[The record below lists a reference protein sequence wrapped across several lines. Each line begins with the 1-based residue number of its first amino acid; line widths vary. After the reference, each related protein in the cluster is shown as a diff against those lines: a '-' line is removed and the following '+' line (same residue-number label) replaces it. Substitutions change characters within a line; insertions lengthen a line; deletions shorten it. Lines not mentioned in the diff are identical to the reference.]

1 MSVVRKKVDFLKM
14 PGDSDETLP
23 SQKLKPMLVKAVLT
37 DPVEKAVSFGRWWYD
52 PGTQQLLLSSVSAG
66 FLSVES
72 GLHDRV
78 EACFTQVMPDD
89 VLMLLVALENGSKP
103 GGTMDCDFR
112 VINELDGMR
121 WLRMM
126 SLPQMTSGLLGGI
139 LINTTASRHAS
150 MRERIGFE
158 STQYLVGAQKLSE
171 ALTRVIQSVCE
182 NLGWEWGA
190 YWSVEVDEK
199 GESYLECKH
208 YWHDPAYAL
217 SFFTQKSR
225 QMRIGSG
232 EELVGHVWQTGRP
245 SWVEGHHVGANCPR
259 SQTAIESGLQSGYAF
274 PVAYMMD
281 DGAHH
286 RPGVLEF
293 FSSLSRQRE
302 AQLPNLSSAIGMLV
316 AQTVQRMEQTEI
328 IRRMAQIDEMTEL
341 ANRRHFHSL
350 VNLACL
356 EAAEKRTTFGL
367 LFVDLD
373 HFKPINDAFG
383 HDAGNV
389 VLSEFSRRLMALVP
403 PGSHIGRLGGDE
415 FAILSPPISSQ
426 AELTS
431 LAEEVLEAANLPF
444 VFGGRELLVSASIGI
459 SVYPE
464 NGATTPELLR
474 TADAA
479 MYRSKN
485 GGRNAY
491 HFFSGAVPSAQTAHV
506 QKLSMEIALHQ
517 ALDKKELFLE
527 YQPIFDSFGHRVK
540 AVEALVRWRRDD
552 GELVRPDAFVPV
564 AEQSQLIVQIGRWV
578 LKQACND
585 LVHMH
590 DAGLDGLQV
599 NVNMAAT
606 EFLSGRLPEE
616 AQQLAEE
623 VGLDPSHVCLELTE
637 GMVMRQADKVIPIM
651 QQLRKQGFHISLD
664 DFGMGHSSLSRLKTL
679 PISSLKID
687 RSFVRGIP
695 GDCGD
700 CAIVR
705 TIFDLGQHMKLQV
718 IAEGVETDAQL
729 GFLQQFGYPMIQ
741 GFLLGRPM
749 PLEKLLALY
758 GRKN

>member
-1 MSVVRKKVDFLKM
+1 MNVVRKEYFSAM
-14 PGDSDETLP
+14 QADSGEAGP
-23 SQKLKPMLVKAVLT
+23 SQKLKPMLVKAALT
-37 DPVEKAVSFGRWWYD
+37 DPVEKAVSFGRWWFD
-52 PGTQQLLLSSVSAG
+52 PETQQLLLSTVSAG
-66 FLSVES
+66 FLEVKP

-78 EACFTQVMPDD
+78 EACFMQVVPDD

-103 GGTMDCDFR
+103 GGTLDCEFR

-126 SLPQMTSGLLGGI
+126 SLPQVSPGLLGGI
-139 LINTTASRHAS
+139 LINTTASRHAL

-190 YWSVEVDEK
+190 YWSVEPGEN

-208 YWHDPAYAL
+208 YWHDPSYAL
-217 SFFTQKSR
+217 SCFTEKSR
-225 QMRIGSG
+225 KLRIGPG
-232 EELVGHVWQTGRP
+232 DELVGRVWLTGES
-245 SWVEGHHVGANCPR
+245 SWVEANMICEECLR
-259 SQTAIESGLQSGYAF
+259 FETANESGLQSGYAF
-274 PVAYMMD
+274 PVTYMME
-281 DGAHH
+281 DGTQHS
-286 RPGVLEF
+286 PGVMEF

-302 AQLPNLSSAIGMLV
+302 AQLPNLSEAIGMLV
-316 AQTVQRMEQTEI
+316 AQTVQRMEQTEV

-350 VNLACL
+350 VNLACA
-356 EAAEKRTTFGL
+356 EAAEKKTSFGL
-367 LFVDLD
+367 LFIDLD

-383 HDAGNV
+383 HDAGNA
-389 VLSEFSRRLMALVP
+389 VLREFSRRLAELAS

-415 FAILSPPISSQ
+415 FAILSQPIRSQ
-426 AELTS
+426 SELNQ
-431 LAEEVLEAANLPF
+431 LAEGILEAANRPIM
-444 VFGGRELLVSASIGI
+444 FGGSELMVSASVGV

-464 NGATTPELLR
+464 NGTTTPELLR

-491 HFFSGAVPSAQTAHV
+491 HFFSGIVPAAQTAMV
-506 QKLSMEIALHQ
+506 QQLSMEIALHQ
-517 ALDKKELFLE
+517 ALYNQELFLE
-527 YQPIFDSFGHRVK
+527 YQPIFDSFGNQVK
-540 AVEALVRWRRDD
+540 AVEALLRWRRSD
-552 GELVRPDAFVPV
+552 GELVRPDVFIPV
-564 AEQSQLIVQIGRWV
+564 AEQSRLIVQIGRWV

-585 LVHMH
+585 LARLHR
-590 DAGLDGLQV
+590 AGLKDLQV

-616 AQQLAEE
+616 LQQLIEDAGVES
-623 VGLDPSHVCLELTE
+623 GHVCLELTE
-637 GMVMRQADKVIPIM
+637 GTVIQQYDKVVPIM
-651 QQLRKQGFHISLD
+651 DALRNQGFHISLD
-664 DFGMGHSSLSRLKTL
+664 DFGMGHSSLSRLKNL

-695 GDCGD
+695 HDCGD

-718 IAEGVETDAQL
+718 IAEGVETDSQL
-729 GFLQQFGYPMIQ
+729 GFLQQFGYPMMQ

-749 PLEKLLALY
+749 PLEKMLALY
-758 GRKN
+758 GLKH